1 LIFILNNM
9 LRRLL
14 NRFSKKIGID
24 LGTSN
29 TTIALQDKG
38 IVIREPSVVA
48 INNRLDQIIAV
59 GEEAS
64 KMIGKNPKYITL
76 AYPLVNGVISDFEVT
91 EKMFKY
97 FFDKIFQENF
107 NFTARPSVII
117 SIPLDVTEVEKKAVE
132 DAALGAGA
140 GKVFLVEEV
149 MAAAIGAR
157 LPINDASGSMIIN
170 LGGGKTEIAVISL
183 HGVVISKSLKLAG
196 EELNKN
202 IIQYAR
208 DRFNL
213 LIGEKNAEEIKI
225 KIGSAFEQ
233 GESMSVEMRGRDLIS
248 GLPREIIITD
258 YQVREAIASSIHN
271 IIDAIKSVLE
281 VTPPELVA
289 DIFER
294 GIVLC
299 GGGAQLRGMEK
310 IISKETEIPVRVADD
325 PTTCT
330 IRGVMVLLDDDN
342 LLKDILLPSANEEK
356 VVR

>member
-1 LIFILNNM
+1 M

-38 IVIREPSVVA
+38 IVISEPSVVA

-64 KMIGKNPKYITL
+64 KMIGKNPRYITL

-140 GKVFLVEEV
+140 GKVYLVEEV

-213 LIGEKNAEEIKI
+213 LIGEKNAEEIKV
-225 KIGSAFEQ
+225 KIGSAFDQ
-233 GESMSVEMRGRDLIS
+233 GEAMSVEMRGRDLIS

-258 YQVREAIASSIHN
+258 YQVREAIFPSIHN
-271 IIDAIKSVLE
+271 IIDSIKGVLE
-281 VTPPELVA
+281 LTPPELVA

-299 GGGAQLRGMEK
+299 GGGAQLKGIEK
-310 IISKETEIPVRVADD
+310 IISKETEIPVRIADD

-330 IRGVMVLLDDDN
+330 IRGLMVLLDDEN
-342 LLKDILLPSANEEK
+342 LLDEILLPSANEEK

>member
-1 LIFILNNM
+1 M
-9 LRRLL
+9 LRHLL

-24 LGTSN
+24 LGTAN
-29 TTIALQDKG
+29 TIISLQDKG
-38 IVIREPSVVA
+38 IIIREPSIVA
-48 INNRLDQIIAV
+48 INNKLDQIIAV
-59 GEEAS
+59 GQEAS
-64 KMIGKNPKYITL
+64 KMVGKNPAYITL
-76 AYPLVNGVISDFEVT
+76 SYPLVNGVISDFEVT

-107 NFTARPSVII
+107 NFSARPSVII
-117 SIPLDVTEVEKKAVE
+117 GIPLDVTEVEKKAVE
-132 DAALGAGA
+132 DASIGAGA
-140 GKVFLVEEV
+140 GKVYLVEEI

-157 LPINDASGSMIIN
+157 LPVNDASGSMIIN

-183 HGVVISKSLKLAG
+183 HGVVIWKSLKIAG
-196 EELNKN
+196 EELSKN

-208 DRFNL
+208 DHFNL
-213 LIGEKNAEEIKI
+213 LIGEKIAEDIKI

-233 GESMSVEMRGRDLIS
+233 EEDLSVDMRGRDLIT
-248 GLPREIIITD
+248 GLPKEIIITA
-258 YQVREAIASSIHN
+258 YQVREAIAGSVHSIV
-271 IIDAIKSVLE
+271 DSIKSVLE

-299 GGGAQLRGMEK
+299 GGGSQLKGIEK
-310 IISKETEIPVRVADD
+310 MISKETEIPVRIADD

-330 IRGVMVLLDDDN
+330 IRGINVLLDDDK
-342 LLKDILLPSANEEK
+342 LLKEILLPSANDEK

>member
-1 LIFILNNM
+1 M
-9 LRRLL
+9 LRGLL

-38 IVIREPSVVA
+38 IVISEPSVVA

-64 KMIGKNPKYITL
+64 KMVGKNPRYITL
-76 AYPLVNGVISDFEVT
+76 AYPLINGVISDFEVT

-107 NFTARPSVII
+107 NFTARPSVVI

-149 MAAAIGAR
+149 MSAAIGAR

-183 HGVVISKSLKLAG
+183 HGVVISKTMKIAG

-213 LIGEKNAEEIKI
+213 LIGEKNADEIKK
-225 KIGSAFEQ
+225 KIGSAFEL
-233 GESMSVEMRGRDLIS
+233 GESLSVEMRGRDLIS
-248 GLPREIIITD
+248 GLPREIMITD
-258 YQVREAIASSIHN
+258 YQVREALANSIHS

-281 VTPPELVA
+281 LTPPELVA

-299 GGGAQLRGMEK
+299 GGGALLRGIDK

-330 IRGVMVLLDDDN
+330 IRGLMVLLDDEK
-342 LLKDILLPSANEEK
+342 LLNDILLPSANEEK
-356 VVR
+356 MVR